1 MNLQL
6 GSNKKELTF
15 KYRLVLAVG
24 CCLALVSMAAEV
36 QLFVSYAISL
46 PDKVFAGITALAL
59 VVCQFIFVGLAVDML
74 RQKHFFLSAVLALV
88 TAVLFIISVSG
99 TAAFFES
106 RFASIHQASR
116 AQSDVYQLQL
126 KLIEDLTQQEEIYK
140 SNALALKKVDK
151 VTRAGLQLDRSVQV
165 SNKRSEALLKLESIE
180 GAPTNAGSA
189 LVALMGEY
197 RWLVWYVLAGLV
209 DVCALLCFS
218 VLAVCKQTVQKQN
231 TQTQAF
237 EKQKT
242 KKQLK
247 QAGVL
252 QNKQTQADKSELI
265 EAIKQ
270 DIIGG
275 VFGDSP
281 GVRRVMEA
289 FNIKTH
295 SVVAGVFGQL
305 EAAGKIKRHQNGRTW
320 LKINKICKREGKRN
334 GF

>member
-6 GSNKKELTF
+6 GSNKEGLTS
-15 KYRLVLAVG
+15 KSRLVLAVG

-59 VVCQFIFVGLAVDML
+59 VACQFIFVGLAIDML
-74 RQKHFFLSAVLALV
+74 RQKYFCLSGLLALV
-88 TAVLFIISVSG
+88 TVVLFIISVSG

-106 RFASIHQASR
+106 RFTSMHQATR
-116 AQSDVYQLQL
+116 AQSDIYQLQL
-126 KLIEDLTQQEEIYK
+126 KLIEDLTQQEAIYK

-165 SNKRSEALLKLESIE
+165 SKARAEALLKLENIKA
-180 GAPTNAGSA
+180 APTNAGSA

-218 VLAVCKQTVQKQN
+218 VLAVNKKTVQKQN
-231 TQTQAF
+231 THVQN
-237 EKQKT
+237 T
-242 KKQLK
+242 KKQYK
-247 QAGVL
+247 QTCSV
-252 QNKQTQADKSELI
+252 QTKPNKQTQTRIKQTELT
-265 EAIKQ
+265 EKIKQ

-289 FNIKTH
+289 FNVKTH

-305 EAAGKIKRHQNGRTW
+305 EASGKIKRHDNGRTW
-320 LKINKICKREGKRN
+320 GLI
-334 GF
+334 

>member
-6 GSNKKELTF
+6 GSNIKELTQVAQPLSQH
-15 KYRLVLAVG
+15 KRRLVLAVG

-46 PDKVFAGITALAL
+46 PDKLFAGITALAL
-59 VVCQFIFVGLAVDML
+59 VACQFIFVGLAIDML
-74 RQKHFFLSAVLALV
+74 RQKHFCLSGLLALV
-88 TAVLFIISVSG
+88 TLVLFIISVSG

-106 RFASIHQASR
+106 RFTSMHQANR

-126 KLIEDLTQQEEIYK
+126 ELIEDLIQQEAIYK

-165 SNKRSEALLKLESIE
+165 SKAREKALLKLENIKA
-180 GAPTNAGSA
+180 APTNASSA

-218 VLAVCKQTVQKQN
+218 VLAVNKNTVQTVQKQN
-231 TQTQAF
+231 SRTQN
-237 EKQKT
+237 T
-242 KKQLK
+242 KKQHK
-247 QAGVL
+247 HTCSVQTKPNN
-252 QNKQTQADKSELI
+252 QTQTRIKQTELT
-265 EAIKQ
+265 EKIKQ
-270 DIIGG
+270 DIIDG

-289 FNIKTH
+289 FNVKTH

-305 EAAGKIKRHQNGRTW
+305 EEVGKIKRHNNGRTW
-320 LKINKICKREGKRN
+320 VLL
-334 GF
+334 

>member
-6 GSNKKELTF
+6 GSNEKELTHSR
-15 KYRLVLAVG
+15 RLVLAVG
-24 CCLALVSMAAEV
+24 CCLALVSMAAEI

-46 PDKVFAGITALAL
+46 PDKLFAGITALAL
-59 VVCQFIFVGLAVDML
+59 VACQFIFVGLAIDML
-74 RQKHFFLSAVLALV
+74 RQKHFCLSALLALV
-88 TAVLFIISVSG
+88 TLVLFIISVSG

-106 RFASIHQASR
+106 RFTSVHQANR

-126 KLIEDLTQQEEIYK
+126 KLIEDLTQQENIYK

-151 VTRAGLQLDRSVQV
+151 VTRAGLQIDKAVAV
-165 SNKRSEALLKLESIE
+165 SKARASALLKLEKIN
-180 GAPTNAGSA
+180 ATPTNAGSA

-218 VLAVCKQTVQKQN
+218 VLAVCKQT
-231 TQTQAF
+231 QTQ
-237 EKQKT
+237 KV
-242 KKQLK
+242 KKQFKKTAVVQIK
-247 QAGVL
+247 QY
-252 QNKQTQADKSELI
+252 KQTQTDKLELA
-265 EAIKQ
+265 EKIKQ

-289 FNIKTH
+289 FNVKTH

-305 EAAGKIKRHQNGRTW
+305 EVAGQIKRHANGRTW
-320 LKINKICKREGKRN
+320 LLV
-334 GF
+334 